1 MMDERFRLEVAG
13 DGTAHIWIGHKR
25 YPVVQHEVKDIDY
38 GHGVVTQ
45 RRRAYIDLDS
55 QWSLGLLWSAGSFSD
70 NATERIAE
78 RGGVFIEEPETVE
91 VAALQ
96 YGALVVGDTMPFAEP
111 VLVRAMA
118 CELEMLHE
126 DGPPPRWTQIELRD
140 EDDESLGRV
149 RARPDEGV
157 GGGNVSSSDASGEDV
172 EGSSPHPTPRE
183 DA

>member
-1 MMDERFRLEVAG
+1 MAETFRLQVADDGVAIIWVG
-13 DGTAHIWIGHKR
+13 DKP

-38 GHGVVTQ
+38 GDGAMAQ

-55 QWSLGLLWSAGSFSD
+55 QWSLGLLWSSGSHSD
-70 NATERIAE
+70 NATDRIAA

-96 YGALVVGDTMPFAEP
+96 YGALVVGDTMPYAEP
-111 VLVRAMA
+111 VMVRAMA

-140 EDDESLGRV
+140 EDEGSPGRV

-157 GGGNVSSSDASGEDV
+157 GGGNVEPIDASGDDV
-172 EGSSPHPTPRE
+172 EGPPPAPPRSE
-183 DA
+183 P